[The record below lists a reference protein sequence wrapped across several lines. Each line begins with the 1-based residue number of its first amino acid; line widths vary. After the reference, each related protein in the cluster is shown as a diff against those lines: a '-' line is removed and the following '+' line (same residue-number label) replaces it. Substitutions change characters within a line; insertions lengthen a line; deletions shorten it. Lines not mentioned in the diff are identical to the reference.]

1 MQYKKFR
8 SQMFV
13 IGDLVVPAWS
23 PKEPHGL
30 GIVYDIVEDGIYEK
44 ICVCWQLKG
53 TSEEHLSDIKVIQ
66 QTLD

>member
-1 MQYKKFR
+1 
-8 SQMFV
+8 MFV

-30 GIVYDIVEDGIYEK
+30 GIVYDIVEDGIYER

-53 TSEEHLSDIKVIQ
+53 ISQEHLSDIKVVL

>member
-1 MQYKKFR
+1 
-8 SQMFV
+8 MFV

-23 PKEPHGL
+23 PKEPHGF
-30 GIVYDIVEDGIYEK
+30 GIVYNIIVEDGEYEK

-53 TSEEHLSDIKVIQ
+53 TSQEHLSDIKVIQ